1 VKRIFALLFLL
12 GIPILALAYDTPV
25 ALVGTT
31 VASSMKTISNEL
43 QTLAIRLL
51 FSFLVLQW
59 VIDGYGMLGTDTDIS
74 SLLGKAAKAF
84 VWAMFCLW
92 LLDSSSS
99 GDGQTNLG
107 HFMRT
112 FVDYFLKKASEWAG
126 SSGGSFDA
134 VDILEIGLVAYG
146 KITIA
151 VVKTTATNVVNLAAA
166 VAVPGLTFITALMV
180 FTTSAVIIACCAYIA
195 LKVFM
200 VKLQVAIFI
209 CMSPLS
215 VAMLGLKG
223 LREQGFA
230 PLKAILGLVYRIIIL
245 AAIVS
250 TMKTVADSFAGII
263 DEQAIGIAADIWTP
277 ILGGMFGFILL
288 AFLTHKA
295 DELASSLASGSIT
308 MGSGDIA
315 SSIATGVAAGMA
327 GGAALSAM
335 QAAAG
340 GQGLLS
346 ALSGMGGGGLGL
358 PKLGVTN
365 ATPDLGSG
373 GVGDAPRKAG
383 SPSLSRGD
391 NAEAGNAQAGGVN
404 AESGTTG
411 IDNDDADSAGSTT
424 NAPTGSESEAPAPF
438 AGGVP
443 NRLPEDV
450 AAESRKAER
459 DAARAE
465 RRAAASGSGET
476 ASIGGA
482 PKPPV
487 REALQTLGRHAGELN
502 RQLSNDKSTTHI
514 SIDHRH
520 HD

>member
-1 VKRIFALLFLL
+1 MKKLLFLIFTL
-12 GIPILALAYDTPV
+12 CMASLAFAYDSPSD
-25 ALVGTT
+25 LVGATLQT
-31 VASSMKTISNEL
+31 SLTTISNEL

-74 SLLGKAAKAF
+74 SLVGKAAKAF
-84 VWAMFCLW
+84 TWAMFCLW
-92 LLDSSSS
+92 LLDTSST
-99 GDGQTNLG
+99 GDGLSNLG
-107 HFMRT
+107 HFMRST
-112 FVDYFLKKASEWAG
+112 IDYFIGKASEWAG

-166 VAVPGLTFITALMV
+166 VAVPGLSFITALMV
-180 FTTSAVIIACCAYIA
+180 FSTSAVIIACCAYIA

-200 VKLQVAIFI
+200 VKLQVAIFV
-209 CMSPLS
+209 CMAPFS

-250 TMKTVADSFAGII
+250 TMKAVADNFAGII
-263 DEQAIGIAADIWTP
+263 DEQAVGIAADIWTP
-277 ILGGMFGFILL
+277 IMGGMFGFILL

-308 MGSGDIA
+308 IGTGDIA

-340 GQGLLS
+340 GQGLLG
-346 ALSGMGGGGLGL
+346 ALNSMGMGGLGL
-358 PKLGVTN
+358 PKLGVAN

-373 GVGDAPRKAG
+373 GVGDAPRKSG
-383 SPSLSRGD
+383 SPSLSKT
-391 NAEAGNAQAGGVN
+391 AN
-404 AESGTTG
+404 AESGGADAASGTASA
-411 IDNDDADSAGSTT
+411 DSDDDADSAGST
-424 NAPTGSESEAPAPF
+424 NAPTRSESEAPAPF
-438 AGGVP
+438 SGGVP

-450 AAESRKAER
+450 AAESLKAER

-476 ASIGGA
+476 AGIGGA
-482 PKPPV
+482 PKHPV